1 MEVRPYK
8 NHLGFKNKIL
18 RVLWHFVYLLFFV
31 RSRIFCSGSG
41 GFSFCDVLVP
51 RLVSIVKSGL
61 LQCSGPHG
69 MWKWEIM

>member
-18 RVLWHFVYLLFFV
+18 RVLWHFVYLLFFRPFPNILFWEWRV
-31 RSRIFCSGSG
+31 FLLRCFGAK
-41 GFSFCDVLVP
+41 
-51 RLVSIVKSGL
+51 IVKSGL